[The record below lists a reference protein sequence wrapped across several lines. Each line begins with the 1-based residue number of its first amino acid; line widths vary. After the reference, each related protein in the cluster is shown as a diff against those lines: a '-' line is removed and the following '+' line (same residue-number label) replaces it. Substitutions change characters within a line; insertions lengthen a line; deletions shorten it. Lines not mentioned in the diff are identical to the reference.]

1 MRNRY
6 QSKAGKSRKFEVVGG
21 PCGSAQGK
29 RELALRLPLPLVEVW
44 EELQAEVERL
54 AGEAG
59 RKILHGILEDEVTRR
74 LGPPH
79 RPDPAAGA
87 VRWGRQPGYVVF
99 GGQKIPLRRPRV
111 RTRSGEEVELQSYG
125 KLQQDGRM
133 QRAVA
138 EGLVCGLSTRKYRRA
153 VQSVLDGYG
162 IRKSSVSR
170 HFVRA
175 TANQLR
181 ELCERRLERL
191 NLVALLID
199 GIAFAGQTLI
209 VALGVE
215 ENGSKHVLGLWQGA
229 TENATVCTALLAD
242 IVARGL
248 DPERRYLFV
257 LDGAKALRAAVDKV
271 FGNRAEVQR
280 CQLHKRRNVK
290 DHLPEGCRADYD
302 RQLRNAYA
310 MTRYADA
317 KAALEKIFRQLER
330 INPSAARSLEEGME
344 ETLTLHRLGVGTLL
358 RRSLATTN
366 IIESCLSTVRHVA
379 RNVKRWQGGDHL
391 ARWTAAGLLEAEKKF
406 RKVKGY
412 RELKE
417 LAAKLNPPAG
427 TGSSH
432 STPQQQVA

>member
-1 MRNRY
+1 MKGSY
-6 QSKAGKSRKFEVVGG
+6 QGRQGKSKGKFEVVGG
-21 PCGSAQGK
+21 Q
-29 RELALRLPLPLVEVW
+29 ELAVRLPLPLAEVW

-59 RKILHGILEDEVTRR
+59 LRILQEILNEEVKQKV
-74 LGPPH
+74 GPPY
-79 RPDPAAGA
+79 RPDPVGGN
-87 VRWGRQPGYVVF
+87 VRWGRQPGYVIF
-99 GGQKIPLRRPRV
+99 GGQKITLDRPRV
-111 RTRSGEEVELQSYG
+111 RTRTGEEVELENYG

-138 EGLVCGLSTRKYRRA
+138 ERIVCGLSTRKYRLA
-153 VQSVLDGYG
+153 VKSVLDGYG

-181 ELCERRLERL
+181 ELCERRLEKL

-199 GIAFAGQTLI
+199 GIEFASQTLI
-209 VALGVE
+209 IALGVE
-215 ENGSKHVLGLWQGA
+215 ESGVKHVLGLWQGA
-229 TENATVCTALLAD
+229 TENATVCKALLED
-242 IVARGL
+242 LVARGL
-248 DPERRYLFV
+248 DPQRGYLFV
-257 LDGAKALRAAVDKV
+257 LDGSKALRAAVDKV
-271 FGNRAEVQR
+271 FGSRAEVQR

-310 MTRYADA
+310 MTSYEDA
-317 KAALEKIFRQLER
+317 RAALEKLFRQLQR
-330 INPSAARSLEEGME
+330 INPSAARSLEEGMD
-344 ETLTLHRLGVGTLL
+344 ETLTLHRLGVRPLL

-379 RNVKRWQGGDHL
+379 RNVKRWQGGDHI
-391 ARWTAAGLLEAEKKF
+391 ARWTATGLLEAEKKF

-417 LAAKLNPPAG
+417 LTAKLNP
-427 TGSSH
+427 H

>member
-1 MRNRY
+1 MKNRY
-6 QSKAGKSRKFEVVGG
+6 QSQARKSRKFQVLGGREVAVH
-21 PCGSAQGK
+21 
-29 RELALRLPLPLVEVW
+29 LPLPLAEMW

-59 RKILHGILEDEVTRR
+59 LRIVHSILEEEVRQR
-74 LGPPH
+74 VGPPH
-79 RPDPAAGA
+79 RPDPAQGN
-87 VRWGRQPGYVVF
+87 VRWGQQPGYVIF
-99 GGQKIPLRRPRV
+99 GGQKIALDRPRV
-111 RTRSGEEVELQSYG
+111 RTRRGEEVELDSYG

-138 EGLVCGLSTRKYRRA
+138 ERIVCGLSTRKYRRA

-175 TANQLR
+175 TAKQLR
-181 ELCERRLERL
+181 ELCERRLEKL
-191 NLVALLID
+191 KLVALLVD
-199 GIAFAGQTLI
+199 GIEFAGQTLV

-215 ENGSKHVLGLWQGA
+215 ENGSKQVLGLWQGA
-229 TENATVCTALLAD
+229 TENATVCKALLEDLA
-242 IVARGL
+242 ARGL
-248 DPERRYLFV
+248 DPHRRYLFV
-257 LDGAKALRAAVDKV
+257 LDGSKALRAAVEKL
-271 FGNRAEVQR
+271 FGERAEVQR
-280 CQLHKRRNVK
+280 CQWHKRTNVK

-310 MTRYADA
+310 MSSYEDA
-317 KAALEKIFRQLER
+317 RAALGKLFRQLER

-358 RRSLATTN
+358 RRSLSTTN
-366 IIESCLSTVRHVA
+366 IIESCFSTVDDVA
-379 RNVKRWQGGDHL
+379 GNVKRWQGGDHRM
-391 ARWTAAGLLEAEKKF
+391 RWAAAGLLEAEKKF

-417 LAAKLNPPAG
+417 LAKKLNP
-427 TGSSH
+427 H

>member
-1 MRNRY
+1 VRNTY
-6 QSKAGKSRKFEVVGG
+6 QSKAKKSREFEVLGE
-21 PCGSAQGK
+21 
-29 RELALRLPLPLVEVW
+29 RELLLQLPMPLVEVW
-44 EELQAEVERL
+44 EELQARVEQL

-59 RKILHGILEDEVTRR
+59 RKIVHGILEEEVRQKVG
-74 LGPPH
+74 LPH
-79 RPDPAAGA
+79 RPDPARGA

-99 GGQKIPLRRPRV
+99 GGQKLNLERPRV
-111 RTRSGEEVELQSYG
+111 RTRAGEEVELENYR

-138 EGLVCGLSTRKYRRA
+138 ERVVCGLSTRKYRRA
-153 VQSVLDGYG
+153 VESVLSGYG
-162 IRKSSVSR
+162 IRRSSVSR

-181 ELCERRLERL
+181 ELCERRLEQW

-199 GIAFAGQTLI
+199 GIEFAGQTLI
-209 VALGVE
+209 IALGVE
-215 ENGSKHVLGLWQGA
+215 ENGEKHVLGLWQGA
-229 TENATVCTALLAD
+229 TENATVCKALLED
-242 IVARGL
+242 LVARGL
-248 DPERRYLFV
+248 NQERRYLFV
-257 LDGAKALRAAVDKV
+257 LDGSKALRAAVERV
-271 FGNRAEVQR
+271 FGERAEVQR
-280 CQLHKRRNVK
+280 CQIHKRRNVR

-310 MTRYADA
+310 MTRYEDA
-317 KAALEKIFRQLER
+317 KAALEKLFRQLER

-344 ETLTLHRLGVGTLL
+344 ETLTLHRLGVSPLL

-379 RNVKRWQGGDHL
+379 RNVKRWQGGNHI
-391 ARWTAAGLLEAEKKF
+391 ARWTAAGLVEAEKKF

-417 LAAKLNPPAG
+417 LAEKLNPEL
-427 TGSSH
+427 H
-432 STPQQQVA
+432 SQAQVA

>member
-1 MRNRY
+1 MKQGY
-6 QSKAGKSRKFEVVGG
+6 QRTREKSKPKFEVVGG
-21 PCGSAQGK
+21 
-29 RELALRLPLPLVEVW
+29 RELRLQLPMPLVEVW
-44 EELQAEVERL
+44 EELQARVEQL

-59 RKILHGILEDEVTRR
+59 LKILHGILEEEVRR
-74 LGPPH
+74 RVGPPH
-79 RPDPAAGA
+79 RPDPASGA
-87 VRWGRQPGYVVF
+87 RRWGRQPGYVIF
-99 GGQKIPLRRPRV
+99 GGQKIPLERPRV
-111 RTRSGEEVELQSYG
+111 RTRTGEEVELENYG
-125 KLQQDGRM
+125 RLQQDGRM

-138 EGLVCGLSTRKYRRA
+138 ERVVCGLSTRKYRRA

-181 ELCERRLERL
+181 ELCERRLEEL
-191 NLVALLID
+191 NLVAVLID
-199 GIAFAGQTLI
+199 GIEFAGQTLI

-229 TENATVCTALLAD
+229 TENTTVSKALLED
-242 IVARGL
+242 LVARGL

-257 LDGAKALRAAVDKV
+257 LDGSKALRAAVDKV
-271 FGNRAEVQR
+271 FGARAEVQR
-280 CQLHKRRNVK
+280 CQIHKRRNVK

-310 MTRYADA
+310 MASYQDA
-317 KAALEKIFRQLER
+317 KAALERIFRQLER

-366 IIESCLSTVRHVA
+366 IIESCFSTVEHVA
-379 RNVKRWQGGDHL
+379 RNVKRWQGGDHI

-417 LAAKLNPPAG
+417 LARKLN
-427 TGSSH
+427 SH
-432 STPQQQVA
+432 LTPQQTVA

>member
-1 MRNRY
+1 MKNRY
-6 QSKAGKSRKFEVVGG
+6 QRTTGKSKPKFEVVGG
-21 PCGSAQGK
+21 
-29 RELALRLPLPLVEVW
+29 RELAVRLPLPLVEVW

-59 RKILHGILEDEVTRR
+59 LRIVHGILEEEVRQR
-74 LGPPH
+74 VGPPH
-79 RPDPAAGA
+79 RPAAASGN

-99 GGQKIPLRRPRV
+99 GGQKVALARPRV
-111 RTRSGEEVELQSYG
+111 RTRSGEEVELDSYG

-138 EGLVCGLSTRKYRRA
+138 ERIVCGLSTRKYRRA
-153 VQSVLDGYG
+153 VQATLEGYG

-175 TANQLR
+175 TAQQLR
-181 ELCERRLERL
+181 ELCERRLENL
-191 NLVALLID
+191 HLVALLID
-199 GIAFAGQTLI
+199 GITFAGQTLI

-215 ENGSKHVLGLWQGA
+215 ESGGKHVLGLWQGA
-229 TENATVCTALLAD
+229 TENATVCKALLED
-242 IVARGL
+242 LVARGL

-257 LDGAKALRAAVDKV
+257 LDGSKALRAAVDKV
-271 FGNRAEVQR
+271 CGARAEVQR

-310 MTRYADA
+310 MTRYQDA
-317 KAALEKIFRQLER
+317 QAALQKIFRQLER
-330 INPSAARSLEEGME
+330 INPSAARSLEEGMD
-344 ETLTLHRLGVGTLL
+344 ETLTLHRLGVGPLL
-358 RRSLATTN
+358 RRSLASTN
-366 IIESCLSTVRHVA
+366 LIESCLSTVRHVA
-379 RNVKRWQGGDHL
+379 RHVKRWQGGDHL
-391 ARWTAAGLLEAEKKF
+391 TRWTAAGLLEAEKKF

-417 LAAKLNPPAG
+417 LAEKLNP
-427 TGSSH
+427 H

>member
-1 MRNRY
+1 MRQRY
-6 QSKAGKSRKFEVVGG
+6 QRTREKSKPKLEVVGG
-21 PCGSAQGK
+21 
-29 RELALRLPLPLVEVW
+29 RELLLQLPMPLVEVW
-44 EELQAEVERL
+44 EELQARVEQL

-59 RKILHGILEDEVTRR
+59 LKILHGILEEEVTQRV
-74 LGPPH
+74 GPPH
-79 RPDPAAGA
+79 RPDPVGGR
-87 VRWGRQPGYVVF
+87 VRWGRQPGYVIF
-99 GGQKIPLRRPRV
+99 SGQKIPLRRPRV
-111 RTRSGEEVELQSYG
+111 RTREGEEVELENYR

-138 EGLVCGLSTRKYRRA
+138 ERVVCGLSTRKYRRA
-153 VQSVLDGYG
+153 VESVLDGYG

-170 HFVRA
+170 HFVQA

-181 ELCERRLERL
+181 ELCERRLDNL

-199 GIAFAGQTLI
+199 GIEFAGQTLI

-215 ENGSKHVLGLWQGA
+215 ESGEKHVLGLWQGA
-229 TENATVCTALLAD
+229 TENATVCTALLED
-242 IVARGL
+242 LVARGL
-248 DPERRYLFV
+248 SDKRRYLFV
-257 LDGAKALRAAVDKV
+257 LDGSKALRAAVEKV
-271 FGNRAEVQR
+271 FGDRAEVQR

-290 DHLPEGCRADYD
+290 DHLPEGCRANYD

-310 MTRYADA
+310 MSRYEDA
-317 KAALEKIFRQLER
+317 KAALEKLFRQLER

-344 ETLTLHRLGVGTLL
+344 ETLTLHRLGVSTLL

-366 IIESCLSTVRHVA
+366 IIESCLSTVRHVS
-379 RNVKRWQGGDHL
+379 RNVKRWQGGDHI

-417 LAAKLNPPAG
+417 LARKLNPEL
-427 TGSSH
+427 H
-432 STPQQQVA
+432 SQAQVA

>member
-6 QSKAGKSRKFEVVGG
+6 QSQGRKSREFAVVGG
-21 PCGSAQGK
+21 

-44 EELQAEVERL
+44 EELQARVEQL

-59 RKILHGILEDEVTRR
+59 LKILHGILEEEVRQR
-74 LGPPH
+74 VGPPH

-99 GGQKIPLRRPRV
+99 GGQKIPLERPRV
-111 RTRSGEEVELQSYG
+111 RTRTGEEVELESYG

-133 QRAVA
+133 QQAVA
-138 EGLVCGLSTRKYRRA
+138 ERVVCGLSTRKYRRA
-153 VQSVLDGYG
+153 VQAVLSGYG

-181 ELCERRLERL
+181 ELCERRLEKL
-191 NLVALLID
+191 DLVALLID
-199 GIAFAGQTLI
+199 GIEFKGQTLV

-215 ENGSKHVLGLWQGA
+215 ENGVKHVLGLWQGA
-229 TENATVCTALLAD
+229 TENATVCKALLEDLAE
-242 IVARGL
+242 RGL
-248 DPERRYLFV
+248 HQERRYLFV
-257 LDGAKALRAAVDKV
+257 LDGSKALRAAVEKV
-271 FGNRAEVQR
+271 FGARAEVQR
-280 CQLHKRRNVK
+280 CQIHKRRNVR

-302 RQLRNAYA
+302 RQMRNAYA
-310 MTRYADA
+310 MTSYEDA
-317 KAALEKIFRQLER
+317 KGALEKLFRQLER

-344 ETLTLHRLGVGTLL
+344 ETLTLHRLGVSTLL
-358 RRSLATTN
+358 RRSLASTN

-417 LAAKLNPPAG
+417 LAAKLNP
-427 TGSSH
+427 H

>member
-1 MRNRY
+1 M
-6 QSKAGKSRKFEVVGG
+6 
-21 PCGSAQGK
+21 
-29 RELALRLPLPLVEVW
+29 PLVEVW
-44 EELQAEVERL
+44 EDLQARVEQL

-59 RKILHGILEDEVTRR
+59 LKILHGILEEEVRQR
-74 LGPPH
+74 VGPLH
-79 RPDPAAGA
+79 RPDPGSGA

-99 GGQKIPLRRPRV
+99 GGQKIPLERPRV
-111 RTRSGEEVELQSYG
+111 RTRAGEEVELENYS
-125 KLQQDGRM
+125 KLQQEGRM

-138 EGLVCGLSTRKYRRA
+138 ERVVCGLSTRKYRRA
-153 VQSVLDGYG
+153 VQAVLDGYG

-170 HFVRA
+170 HLVRA
-175 TANQLR
+175 TAEQLR
-181 ELCERRLERL
+181 ALCEKHLAEL
-191 NLVALLID
+191 DLVAVLID
-199 GIAFAGQTLI
+199 GIEFAGQTLI
-209 VALGVE
+209 IALGVE

-229 TENATVCTALLAD
+229 TENTTVCTALLEEL
-242 IVARGL
+242 VERGL
-248 DPERRYLFV
+248 NQKRRYLFV
-257 LDGAKALRAAVDKV
+257 LDGSKALRAAVEKV
-271 FGNRAEVQR
+271 FGARAEVQR

-310 MTRYADA
+310 MTSYEDA

-344 ETLTLHRLGVGTLL
+344 ETLTLHRLGVGPLL
-358 RRSLATTN
+358 RRSLSTTN

-412 RELKE
+412 RELQE
-417 LAAKLNPPAG
+417 LTAKLNP
-427 TGSSH
+427 H